1 MNTCSYIN
9 GLTLQNQDEAT
20 CRTRF
25 VHEDAVR
32 SVYASTP
39 DEETLKSVA
48 DFFRMLGDP
57 TRMKIVHALFV
68 SEMCVCDLSEIL
80 QVSQS
85 AVSHQLKTL
94 RQTGMV
100 VYRREGKVVFYSLKD
115 EHVKRIIDLG
125 LQHITE
131 T

>member
-1 MNTCSYIN
+1 MK
-9 GLTLQNQDEAT
+9 GGPLQNRNEAACKT
-20 CRTRF
+20 HF

-32 SVYASTP
+32 TVHASTP
-39 DEETLKSVA
+39 DGETLNGVT

-80 QVSQS
+80 QVSHS

-94 RQTGMV
+94 RQAGLVT
-100 VYRREGKVVFYSLKD
+100 YRREGKVVFYALKD

-125 LQHITE
+125 LQHVTE
-131 T
+131 N

>member
-1 MNTCSYIN
+1 LKNK
-9 GLTLQNQDEAT
+9 DEAACKT
-20 CRTRF
+20 HF
-25 VHEDAVR
+25 VHEDAVQT
-32 SVYASTP
+32 VHDSTP
-39 DEETLKSVA
+39 DHETLQGVA

-94 RQTGMV
+94 RQAGLVT
-100 VYRREGKVVFYSLKD
+100 YRREGKVVFYSLKD

-125 LQHITE
+125 LKHITE

>member
-1 MNTCSYIN
+1 MNICSYIN

-39 DEETLKSVA
+39 DEETLNSVA

-115 EHVKRIIDLG
+115 EHMKRIIDLG